1 MASWA
6 LATAVLCCAVSV
18 VTLYALAVVEGRH
31 RSLRERVEA
40 LEKVLLLASRS
51 PDQLEAT
58 SRDLDEV
65 IVRSEAALSYLET
78 CGELDAITP
87 SVPPMLPEARAEQS
101 RAGRNLYLLRKE
113 AEKSLRASQP
123 DVADLS
129 REEFGRLAS
138 VPGGAVGPD
147 SPVGRAGPT
156 GVTGGKI
163 LGTDRP
169 RDAFAE
175 AELGR
180 EECWELV
187 VGRRKP
193 GGARG

>member
-78 CGELDAITP
+78 CGELDA
-87 SVPPMLPEARAEQS
+87 MLPEARAEQS